1 MNLGTGVFKA
11 PKAGTYSF
19 NVSFMKSATTA
30 DAGISLELNGSTR
43 IGSTNAGTSGS
54 NQSSSFHATLKL
66 KIGDEITL
74 VLRGGLLFDNPDFK
88 THFTGILVDEDLVI
102 S

>member
-54 NQSSSFHATLKL
+54 NQSSSIHATLKL